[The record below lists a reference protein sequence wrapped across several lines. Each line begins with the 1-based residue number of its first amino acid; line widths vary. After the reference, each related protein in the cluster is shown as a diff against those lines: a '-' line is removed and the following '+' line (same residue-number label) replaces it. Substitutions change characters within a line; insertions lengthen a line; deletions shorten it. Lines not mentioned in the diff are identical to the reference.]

1 MTPPKLSPGHA
12 DALLFDLGR
21 VVFDIDVKRAIACW
35 AGHARSAP
43 TEIAA
48 RFAVDESLRQYE
60 SGKISDA
67 AYFDGLRKM
76 LAVKISDEQLLEG
89 WNAIFVGAIPGIAP
103 LLARAGQRL
112 PLYVLSNTNPPHIAH
127 FSKAYAELLGHFRE
141 MYLSSTIGF
150 VKPDAAAYD
159 HVVKAIGAPAERIIF
174 FDDLAENIAGARAY
188 GLTAIHVKSSEDVA
202 GALDALGI

>member
-35 AGHARSAP
+35 AGHARCAP

-60 SGKISDA
+60 SGKISGA
-67 AYFDGLRKM
+67 AYFDRLRKM
-76 LAVKISDEQLLEG
+76 LGVKISNEQLLEG

-174 FDDLAENIAGARAY
+174 FDDLAENIDGARAY